1 MRIWIDTDIGTDVD
15 DALALAY
22 VLRHPDLELVGI
34 STVFGDLTL
43 RNAMIRRLL
52 EIAGVDPSS
61 VPLLTGLAVPMT
73 DGRHG
78 LMFGHE
84 GRALLDDPEPVLRT
98 EVEPGGPSATA
109 ERVDALA
116 AAISAAAPDRILAIG
131 PLTNLGAMAD
141 AGVDLPPL
149 TIMGGKFEHDQPS
162 GLSERP
168 EWNWYCDPT
177 AVQRLLALGD
187 RLDAT
192 VVPAEVTYRT
202 RLDDAAIARLAD
214 GDPLAGA
221 MADLS
226 REWLRA
232 QREDFE
238 FPEVRVV
245 LHDPLAAA
253 ILVEPELCRWTQRTV
268 TVDGRGHATV
278 HDNDHRPNGAG
289 SIRAATD
296 VDPAALVVEL
306 LTRLTGSA

>member
-34 STVFGDLTL
+34 STVFGDLTI

-52 EIAGVDPSS
+52 EVAGIEPSS
-61 VPLLTGLAVPMT
+61 VPLVTGLAVPMT
-73 DGRHG
+73 EGRHG

-84 GRALLDDPEPVLRT
+84 GRAILDDPDPVLRI
-98 EVEPGGPSATA
+98 EAEPGGASAVA
-109 ERVDALA
+109 DRVDALA
-116 AAISAAAPDRILAIG
+116 SAISAAAPDRVLAIG
-131 PLTNLGAMAD
+131 PLTNLGAMTE
-141 AGVDLPPL
+141 AGIEVPPL

-168 EWNWYCDPT
+168 EWNWYCDPV

-214 GDPLAGA
+214 GDPLATA

-232 QREDFE
+232 QHEDFD

-253 ILVEPELCRWTQRTV
+253 ILVDPDLCRWTKRAV
-268 TVDGRGHATV
+268 TVDDRGHATV
-278 HDNDHRPNGAG
+278 HDDAHRPEGGAT
-289 SIRAATD
+289 IRAATD
-296 VDPAALVVEL
+296 VDPSALAAEL
-306 LTRLTGSA
+306 LTRLTASR